1 MGALLAP
8 HPRGVVPVVPTPKG
22 WVRCWR
28 QPQPWEGR
36 VGLTRVGASIQD
48 HVHSSPATASGPGSR
63 LRSNRP
69 HNAAWPARAPPI
81 LLPVAGRTM
90 DAKVS
95 QNDLKE
101 LRRVFDFLADF
112 APKNKLRRELQP
124 KLERRAKIAMFLRNP
139 EAVKMVDETGAE
151 LPMAVVTLEDKRL
164 EDECRELA
172 ARVDAVAAKGDDV
185 KRIHP
190 RDLFTA
196 LEFLGKPTNKK
207 EVEDMLWEV
216 DEDIDGSVC
225 WTEFQLMFR
234 RNIADKTGLEPCQL
248 FSVVQFLMYDREFT
262 GMVSLDQTMHM
273 LYNRYGKDRL
283 EVEMKVR
290 AAALRPQG
298 ATCATLPSHASLP
311 RPPPPHTLF
320 IHHAGTFWRGRGW
333 RWECQAVLFGLPQGR
348 QGPQP
353 ARGRSGGAGA
363 GGKIQRRPGRK
374 KKVAH
379 TLKQGFC
386 MPPLARSLGSEIV
399 PVNLRAKGKEKVMG
413 CREGVSVWRPVQG
426 RSTGAQQRQPH
437 ARASTAP
444 RPAPPSTSSCSTSWA
459 PSSCTTQC
467 RERGPCS

>member
-1 MGALLAP
+1 
-8 HPRGVVPVVPTPKG
+8 
-22 WVRCWR
+22 
-28 QPQPWEGR
+28 
-36 VGLTRVGASIQD
+36 
-48 HVHSSPATASGPGSR
+48 
-63 LRSNRP
+63 
-69 HNAAWPARAPPI
+69 
-81 LLPVAGRTM
+81 M

-290 AAALRPQG
+290 FFCALAPGKCARACPQLSHFMR
-298 ATCATLPSHASLP
+298 TLTPSPAS
-311 RPPPPHTLF
+311 
-320 IHHAGTFWRGRGW
+320 
-333 RWECQAVLFGLPQGR
+333 QALFG
-348 QGPQP
+348 
-353 ARGRSGGAGA
+353 
-363 GGKIQRRPGRK
+363 
-374 KKVAH
+374 
-379 TLKQGFC
+379 
-386 MPPLARSLGSEIV
+386 
-399 PVNLRAKGKEKVMG
+399 
-413 CREGVSVWRPVQG
+413 EGVAGDGNAKLSFLDYLKAVKAHSQHVAAVAAQELAAKY
-426 RSTGAQQRQPH
+426 SGAPGAKRK
-437 ARASTAP
+437 
-444 RPAPPSTSSCSTSWA
+444 
-459 PSSCTTQC
+459 
-467 RERGPCS
+467 